1 MITYS
6 PVIHSGTVPSALT
19 TTTTDVTAPTDG
31 PQVLTVP
38 ANIPWLNRSL
48 FPTWKDIDDYIA
60 VAMINGGSLPRID
73 SVPFGYT
80 MSGTGTTTLTMT
92 GGNATGGTTSNQT
105 IISKNQIKLASGAS
119 STDNY
124 YNGMTITLKVID
136 FAGNYTLHER
146 TISDYDGGEKIA
158 QVNEPWAIG
167 YEPGYSD
174 WYTYKYE
181 IVGKRDKRVSI
192 NPAMQLLDY
201 ITSST

>member
-1 MITYS
+1 
-6 PVIHSGTVPSALT
+6 
-19 TTTTDVTAPTDG
+19 
-31 PQVLTVP
+31 
-38 ANIPWLNRSL
+38 
-48 FPTWKDIDDYIA
+48 
-60 VAMINGGSLPRID
+60 
-73 SVPFGYT
+73 
-80 MSGTGTTTLTMT
+80 
-92 GGNATGGTTSNQT
+92 
-105 IISKNQIKLASGAS
+105 
-119 STDNY
+119 
-124 YNGMTITLKVID
+124 MTITLKVID

-201 ITSST
+201 ITSSTYGKGLNIENDISLSDWLAAARTCDSRGTQTYKRSSSSSVAAGKRYVLTDDGTDGGNIIAMGLVKEASTGTNDKIFEEMYGKFVKQFI